1 MNEQE
6 ILCFADIQA
15 EEVRWLW
22 YPYIP
27 YGKITILQGDP
38 GCGKTMAVLSL
49 AALLSKGESLPFE
62 EAVREPINILY
73 QTSEDGIADTIKPR
87 LESAGANCT
96 RIKIINEEK
105 RALTFDD
112 PRLEQSILKE
122 NTRLLILD
130 PLSAYIGP
138 TVSMNLANEVRGAF
152 RKLYAMAQRT
162 RCAVLIVAHM
172 NKMSGINALY
182 RTSGSIDIAGAV
194 RSILTVTRDRKSV
207 V

>member
-1 MNEQE
+1 MTPQGERDDVGETPGQERIRRTGLLFELHEGGTFVNEQE

-15 EEVRWLW
+15 EEVKWLW

-112 PRLEQSILKE
+112 PRLEQRMFGVQSLQIQGGMYGGGIAALGAGVQDK
-122 NTRLLILD
+122 NLHGCSSPSVSRRLYQPISN
-130 PLSAYIGP
+130 SA
-138 TVSMNLANEVRGAF
+138 A
-152 RKLYAMAQRT
+152 AMP
-162 RCAVLIVAHM
+162 
-172 NKMSGINALY
+172 
-182 RTSGSIDIAGAV
+182 
-194 RSILTVTRDRKSV
+194 
-207 V
+207 

>member
-15 EEVRWLW
+15 EEVKWLW

-62 EAVREPINILY
+62 EAAREPINILY

-87 LESAGANCT
+87 LESAG
-96 RIKIINEEK
+96 
-105 RALTFDD
+105 
-112 PRLEQSILKE
+112 
-122 NTRLLILD
+122 
-130 PLSAYIGP
+130 P
-138 TVSMNLANEVRGAF
+138 TAPASRSSM
-152 RKLYAMAQRT
+152 K
-162 RCAVLIVAHM
+162 
-172 NKMSGINALY
+172 K
-182 RTSGSIDIAGAV
+182 SGS
-194 RSILTVTRDRKSV
+194 
-207 V
+207 